1 MNDPDTGPVLSSR
14 EAKNLATA
22 LLSNVSELADAML
35 QYILERLP
43 EVVTDDEVRGLTL
56 GSCSS
61 NLEAALSM
69 VRHGIDVSAA
79 QAPVTA
85 LEHARAMAARGHSV
99 DVMLRFYRLGHEF
112 FVEQLSAVL
121 RASERDSSKALT
133 MFIELE
139 RFALRYIDLIS
150 SQVALEYVAT
160 LSKRQ
165 NQARIERAD
174 TVRALLAGEP
184 VDLVRAERVLAHRLT
199 GKHLA
204 LICWSDEL
212 GRDLEK
218 AAQRIAS
225 TVGTCRALAI
235 PDGPK
240 ALWAWLGVTGHLP
253 HEPASTALEGTD
265 PHIHI
270 AFGSVRV
277 GADGFRVSHHE
288 ATRARRIAE
297 LRLHDGQTA
306 VHFRDIALADA
317 LSNDLDTARRLVES
331 ELGGLAEDTSA
342 AHDERATLLALLNSR
357 GSLAA
362 AAHRLGIHRNTVLQ
376 RLRRA
381 EQKIGRSSM
390 ERVAET
396 HAALVLVDVLGRAVL
411 REKLLPPTGRARST

>member
-1 MNDPDTGPVLSSR
+1 MNDPSRGRLLSSD
-14 EAKNLATA
+14 EARGLATS
-22 LLSNVSELADAML
+22 LLSDVSGLADAML
-35 QYILERLP
+35 QYIVTRLP

-121 RASERDSSKALT
+121 IAREHDSAEALA

-165 NQARIERAD
+165 NEARIERAD
-174 TVRALLAGEP
+174 IVRSLLAGES
-184 VDLVRAERVLAHRLT
+184 VDAARAERALSHRLT

-204 LICWSDEL
+204 LICWSDER
-212 GRDLEK
+212 GRDLDK
-218 AAQRIAS
+218 AVQRIAS
-225 TVGTCRALAI
+225 AIGTGRPLVI
-235 PDGPK
+235 PDGPL
-240 ALWAWLGVTGHLP
+240 ALWAWLGVGEHLSRDL
-253 HEPASTALEGTD
+253 ASAALRDQD
-265 PHIHI
+265 PHVFV
-270 AFGSVRV
+270 ALGSVHV
-277 GADGFRVSHHE
+277 GAEGFRTSHLE

-297 LRLHDGQTA
+297 LCDRDTPSA
-306 VHFRDIALADA
+306 THFRDIALADA
-317 LSNDLDTARRLVES
+317 LSTDFDTARRLVEA
-331 ELGGLAEDTSA
+331 ELVDLADDTA
-342 AHDERATLLALLNSR
+342 AARNERATLLAVLDCR

-362 AAHRLGIHRNTVLQ
+362 AAELLAVHRNTVLQ
-376 RLRRA
+376 RVRRA
-381 EQKIGRSSM
+381 EQKVGRPIT
-390 ERVAET
+390 ERVVET
-396 HAALVLVDVLGRAVL
+396 HAALVLADIFGSRVL
-411 REKLLPPTGRARST
+411 RQQSRRTG